1 MDSLNELLYKLRK
14 YRWCHNRMY
23 RYYSHRNKFF
33 TIPPIIF
40 ASTSSFVILDEND
53 KNYTS
58 FKYISAVLSML
69 SAMFSGLS
77 IHMGYN
83 AKADCHF
90 MSAHSYD
97 ELVTKLDFM
106 INYKE
111 TNHTEHNSMID
122 KLEENILK
130 IKNANKYQL
139 SGWVYE
145 EFENLTKKD
154 VDEDEEEFRR
164 HNCNPYTV
172 PVTPKKTQDR
182 GRSRSRAKSRSF
194 SQSPKRKCK
203 SSCLCNRSS
212 SLSLRRSSNES
223 RDHSRRRN
231 NARDRSLSRQS
242 RISSIGGNFNR
253 GAYNFT
259 QPPPQLNPQEHIV
272 NIPLQNTSTDL

>member
-1 MDSLNELLYKLRK
+1 
-14 YRWCHNRMY
+14 
-23 RYYSHRNKFF
+23 
-33 TIPPIIF
+33 
-40 ASTSSFVILDEND
+40 
-53 KNYTS
+53 
-58 FKYISAVLSML
+58 ML

-231 NARDRSLSRQS
+231 NARERSLSRQS
-242 RISSIGGNFNR
+242 RISSIGGDFNR
-253 GAYNFT
+253 AYNFT
-259 QPPPQLNPQEHIV
+259 QPPPQLNRQEHIV